1 MWEGRRARA
10 QGADLRAPQV
20 VSRHPRLP
28 IPERAGWE
36 RWRDVACL
44 AIVVEVVLVIA
55 ALSFNWHSLFG

>member
-1 MWEGRRARA
+1 M
-10 QGADLRAPQV
+10 
-20 VSRHPRLP
+20 SRHPRLP